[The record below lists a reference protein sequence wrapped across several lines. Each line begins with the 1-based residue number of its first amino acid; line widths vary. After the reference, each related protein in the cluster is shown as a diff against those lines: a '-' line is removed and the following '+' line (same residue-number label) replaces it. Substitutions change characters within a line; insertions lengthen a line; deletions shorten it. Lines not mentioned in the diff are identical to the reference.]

1 MMIGKFAHFRK
12 GSLGSGLIDNCN
24 LSHVEPKI
32 TNGDKSV
39 PTC

>member
-1 MMIGKFAHFRK
+1 MMIGNFAHFRK
-12 GSLGSGLIDNCN
+12 GSLGGGLIDNGN
-24 LSHVEPKI
+24 LSPVEPKI